1 MPRCCDRPAV
11 CILLHPVTNALSME
25 MQEEIVRHR
34 ILEIRSAILYNVSE
48 APKPFSSG
56 LITAVSYGNDGSL
69 FFFASCPQFLTAED
83 KRFPGVLVFF
93 KKGNTYFITLN
104 GMAEL
109 LHVNEEGIP
118 ITDGAPE
125 GVLPS
130 ADSDKMAL
138 FRFRIDKIECTD
150 HSVPSSGFLKRIRTA
165 VYSWF

>member
-1 MPRCCDRPAV
+1 
-11 CILLHPVTNALSME
+11 ME

-34 ILEIRSAILYNVSE
+34 ILEIGSAILYNVSE

-109 LHVNEEGIP
+109 LHVNNEGLT
-118 ITDGAPE
+118 ITDSITDPVQCPE
-125 GVLPS
+125 GPE
-130 ADSDKMAL
+130 KMAL
-138 FRFRIDKIECTD
+138 FRFRIDKIEYTD
-150 HSVPSSGFLKRIRTA
+150 HSDPSSGFLKRIRTA

>member
-1 MPRCCDRPAV
+1 
-11 CILLHPVTNALSME
+11 ME

-34 ILEIRSAILYNVSE
+34 ILEIGSAILYNVSE

-69 FFFASCPQFLTAED
+69 FFFASCPQFLTADD

-93 KKGNTYFITLN
+93 KKGNSYFITLN

-109 LHVNEEGIP
+109 LHVNEEGFPVSNDTTERIQR
-118 ITDGAPE
+118 PE
-125 GVLPS
+125 GP
-130 ADSDKMAL
+130 DKIAL
-138 FRFRIDKIECTD
+138 FRFRIDKIEYTD
-150 HSVPSSGFLKRIRTA
+150 HSDSPPGFLKRIRTA